1 MNFIKLV
8 GYYKDQTFPKWYGYY
23 HQQATKC
30 TASSK
35 PRVITYVCPKPKV
48 KGANHLQGFQY
59 PINTQVTHMQEDNH
73 LHASMRASSNFCGL
87 QHTMTNLW
95 VQALLQGLL
104 HQAGDFMGMPGLL
117 LGYHDTIKAWMTTE
131 WVINASPTHL
141 GLLHSLQ
148 GLQDHL
154 QGLQHHQQGLQR
166 HQQGLQHLQQSGG
179 FKIHTCGYKDLI
191 NWVQGDSRHKPT
203 L

>member
-1 MNFIKLV
+1 M
-8 GYYKDQTFPKWYGYY
+8 
-23 HQQATKC
+23 
-30 TASSK
+30 
-35 PRVITYVCPKPKV
+35 

-59 PINTQVTHMQEDNH
+59 PINTQVTHMQEDH
-73 LHASMRASSNFCGL
+73 RLHASMRASSNFCGI

-104 HQAGDFMGMPGLL
+104 HQAGDLMGMPGLL

-154 QGLQHHQQGLQR
+154 QGLQHLQQG
-166 HQQGLQHLQQSGG
+166 GGIKIQS
-179 FKIHTCGYKDLI
+179 CGYKDLV
-191 NWVQGDSRHKPT
+191 NWVQGASRHKPT
-203 L
+203 LEGV